1 MKLHEMIKELEPN
14 TDRTDRILYYLE
26 TENLSDRE
34 KRVKEQAESI
44 GFLMLPLLEGYDSI
58 EVARLLQQTVS
69 YLQESAQFLK
79 SEEQFKM
86 VYSLQVICNSFMFCT
101 LSLQKTCNQDV
112 SSIKLELFQFLSK

>member
-1 MKLHEMIKELEPN
+1 MNLHKMIKELEPN

-26 TENLSDRE
+26 AENLSDRE

-69 YLQESAQFLK
+69 YLQESTQFLE
-79 SEEQFKM
+79 SEEQFKT
-86 VYSLQVICNSFMFCT
+86 VYSLQIICNSLLMIDT
-101 LSLQKTCNQDV
+101 ILHKEIEQQIN
-112 SSIKLELFQFLSK
+112 KLFFFL

>member
-1 MKLHEMIKELEPN
+1 MKLHEMIKQLEPN

-26 TENLSDRE
+26 AGNLSDRE

-69 YLQESAQFLK
+69 YLQESAQFLE
-79 SEEQFKM
+79 SEEQFKT
-86 VYSLQVICNSFMFCT
+86 VYSLQVICNSFILCA
-101 LSLQKTCNQDV
+101 LSLQDICNQYV

>member
-1 MKLHEMIKELEPN
+1 MNLHKMIKELEPN

-26 TENLSDRE
+26 AENLSDRE

-69 YLQESAQFLK
+69 YLQESAQFLE
-79 SEEQFKM
+79 SEEQFKT
-86 VYSLQVICNSFMFCT
+86 VYSLQEICNSFIFCA
-101 LSLQKTCNQDV
+101 LSLQNFCNQDV
-112 SSIKLELFQFLSK
+112 KLQVLTTFQFLSK